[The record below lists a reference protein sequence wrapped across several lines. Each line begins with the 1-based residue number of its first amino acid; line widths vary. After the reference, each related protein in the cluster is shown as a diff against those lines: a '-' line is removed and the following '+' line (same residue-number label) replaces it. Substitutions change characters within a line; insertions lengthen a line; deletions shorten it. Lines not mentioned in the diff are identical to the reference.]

1 MASGCLAGLCP
12 CGRGRPSWWKVL
24 MGRAG
29 LAVTGQDC
37 VGPELTVRTLH
48 WLVSAG
54 GPEGLAQAS
63 PSS

>member
-1 MASGCLAGLCP
+1 
-12 CGRGRPSWWKVL
+12 

-37 VGPELTVRTLH
+37 VGPELTVRTLP